1 MQKKQ
6 ENESRPK
13 KTMVSLDHN
22 KTHKNWKDERLH
34 LRKKWG
40 EQGRKILPEKS
51 EYMEDL
57 T

>member
-51 EYMEDL
+51 EKIEDL